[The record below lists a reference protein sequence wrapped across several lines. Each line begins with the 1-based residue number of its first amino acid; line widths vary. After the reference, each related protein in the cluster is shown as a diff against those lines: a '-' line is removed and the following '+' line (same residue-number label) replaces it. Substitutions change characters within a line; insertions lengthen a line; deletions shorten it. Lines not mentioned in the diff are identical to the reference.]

1 MTYYV
6 EVDRKRDAPTA
17 QSWVLVTLDGSYDH
31 DPA

>member
-6 EVDRKRDAPTA
+6 EVDRTKRRS